1 VFGVCT
7 CASKRDNGY
16 RDKSDAVRCSGR
28 EGVASDITRSDEEQD
43 KERQNITDGDAYTQ
57 TQLLN

>member
-1 VFGVCT
+1 MYRPT

-16 RDKSDAVRCSGR
+16 RDKSDAVGCGGR
-28 EGVASDITRSDEEQD
+28 EGVASDITGSDEEQD
-43 KERQNITDGDAYTQ
+43 KERENVTDRDAYAQ